1 MLKRFGLAAAL
12 MLLASSAVFAQ
23 TATISGRVVDDA
35 GAVLPGATI
44 TVTNTATGAVRET
57 VSNEEG
63 LYTVPALIPGSI
75 TCVRRSPGSPPRSAT
90 RLKC

>member
-1 MLKRFGLAAAL
+1 MLKRFGLAAAF

-44 TVTNTATGAVRET
+44 TVTNTATDAVRET

-63 LYTVPALIPGSI
+63 LYNVPALIPGI
-75 TCVRRSPGSPPRSAT
+75 YF
-90 RLKC
+90 L